1 MLAHHVDRPRSGPLL
16 RGRERVVV
24 NLRRMQAHHHV
35 FPRKRFLASKRPAV
49 VRHHANHDGRTCDL
63 KDLKDLTDITDIRT

>member
-16 RGRERVVV
+16 RRGERVVV

-35 FPRKRFLASKRPAV
+35 
-49 VRHHANHDGRTCDL
+49 
-63 KDLKDLTDITDIRT
+63 